1 MLSQPKFY
9 TAAGSKARS
18 SHADHRLGERLLVS
32 CDFVKYFHITD
43 NPLIVNFQCDAMQS
57 RQLTCTLNLLMRVV
71 FGGKKANTTSIYST
85 SETTYEILQPVYS
98 SLYIEEMQ
106 RT

>member
-1 MLSQPKFY
+1 M
-9 TAAGSKARS
+9 
-18 SHADHRLGERLLVS
+18 
-32 CDFVKYFHITD
+32 KYFHITD
-43 NPLIVNFQCDAMQS
+43 NILIANFQCDAMQA

-71 FGGKKANTTSIYST
+71 FGGKKGNITPIYST
-85 SETTYEILQPVYS
+85 SETTYKILQPVYS